1 MTRQDWLMNAKRSL
15 WIFGLLAAVAMAGG
29 CNKDEG
35 KPAGGTSGGAG
46 PTTHP
51 TTSPSMPSTAPA
63 TQPSVNAGAIPGSA
77 LAAADAGGGAL
88 AAAASGGAASA
99 GQGPSGGIA
108 EAPASS
114 PAPQA
119 DPKKV
124 PQTARLPGWYQ
135 WRGPEQTGVSREK
148 NLPEKWDPNTGENLV
163 WTADVGGMSSP
174 VIWNGKLYTFTRAGE
189 VQDVGN
195 LVPGPKTQEALT
207 CVDINNGKVLWQHT
221 ENMTQ
226 TEVPFHR
233 LGWSSPCVD
242 PSTGRVYAIG
252 SQCTLLCL
260 EGDSDKVVWK
270 RQMTEEFGMIS
281 TFGGRTPS
289 PTIDEDQVFV
299 AEVSFGWGDH
309 AGAQDRIFA
318 FNKNTGE
325 LNWSAGTGGIPVDA
339 PQNTPVV
346 AVVNGQRL
354 VIFASGD
361 GSIDAFQARTGK
373 PVWRYRASKRGINTS
388 VVVDGTRLYCSHG
401 LENFDTSTLGRVFCL
416 DLTKIENG
424 APKEIWKITGDEA
437 AFPTSCVTD
446 KWVYVVDDKARL
458 YQIDKMTGKT
468 AWKKAVGR
476 IGKPSPV
483 WGDGKI
489 YAADGN
495 GQFTIIRPGDTQA
508 EVLSKVD
515 LPEKLGREYAM
526 YGSPAIAD
534 GRVYVQ
540 SATKIYC
547 IGSKDAKQAS
557 NVEIPPMPEEKPA
570 EQKAAQ
576 LLVLPGDVA
585 LHAGQEARFHIKA
598 Y

>member
-1 MTRQDWLMNAKRSL
+1 
-15 WIFGLLAAVAMAGG
+15 
-29 CNKDEG
+29 
-35 KPAGGTSGGAG
+35 
-46 PTTHP
+46 
-51 TTSPSMPSTAPA
+51 
-63 TQPSVNAGAIPGSA
+63 
-77 LAAADAGGGAL
+77 
-88 AAAASGGAASA
+88 
-99 GQGPSGGIA
+99 
-108 EAPASS
+108 
-114 PAPQA
+114 
-119 DPKKV
+119 
-124 PQTARLPGWYQ
+124 
-135 WRGPEQTGVSREK
+135 
-148 NLPEKWDPNTGENLV
+148 
-163 WTADVGGMSSP
+163 
-174 VIWNGKLYTFTRAGE
+174 
-189 VQDVGN
+189 
-195 LVPGPKTQEALT
+195 
-207 CVDINNGKVLWQHT
+207 
-221 ENMTQ
+221 
-226 TEVPFHR
+226 
-233 LGWSSPCVD
+233 
-242 PSTGRVYAIG
+242 
-252 SQCTLLCL
+252 
-260 EGDSDKVVWK
+260 
-270 RQMTEEFGMIS
+270 MTEEFGMIS

-388 VVVDGTRLYCSHG
+388 VVVDGTHLYCSHG

-458 YQIDKMTGKT
+458 YQIDKMTGKV

-495 GQFTIIRPGDTQA
+495 GQFTIIQPGDTQA

-540 SATKIYC
+540 TATKIYC
-547 IGSKDAKQAS
+547 IGSKEPKPAS

-570 EQKAAQ
+570 ENKAAQ

-585 LHAGQEARFHIKA
+585 LHAGQEARFHVKA
-598 Y
+598 YDANGRELKDVPADQVKWAIGELTLPPPPRPPAMPKPETSAAGAAGGERTGAPAPGAEARHSGTRWRRRTRGSRRRGREGRIIGRRPQPARRRRGDPAGRRGRECRADQSRQPRRPDRCQRRLPLQGRPAPGWRDRRDLRGCHQPRPRPRLPALAVEDRLRKLAGG